1 METIVAAV
9 ADPEGQGIL
18 VRAGAASSAETLA
31 AYTSFPPG
39 RLSWARG
46 FLGGPPLDLD
56 LDLPPAAFIDAF
68 GRQLR
73 AGWGTARTGSS
84 ARLTDRILGFETNF
98 VAICLGALD
107 RWNQE
112 DGAIVLW
119 DIDETLIGSGSRLR
133 FLRPSSESVL
143 RYAEHQYPNLRHGVL
158 SSLAPDWIPAAADLI
173 AQVLGRSTS
182 FGDANFRLSFRPAL
196 DRFDGVDW
204 GILMQ
209 ALGKCGLPTCGRGP
223 FADGWPFYVT
233 EFSRVIALHSL
244 RSRGHNVKVVDN
256 DLNACFDRDNT
267 AENQVGDEARDWLK
281 AMLGETCATGPHW
294 WPQETEEW
302 ILELLASAQKGP

>member
-1 METIVAAV
+1 
-9 ADPEGQGIL
+9 
-18 VRAGAASSAETLA
+18 
-31 AYTSFPPG
+31 
-39 RLSWARG
+39 LS
-46 FLGGPPLDLD
+46 
-56 LDLPPAAFIDAF
+56 
-68 GRQLR
+68 
-73 AGWGTARTGSS
+73 
-84 ARLTDRILGFETNF
+84 
-98 VAICLGALD
+98 GALD
-107 RWNQE
+107 RWNRE

-119 DIDETLIGSGSRLR
+119 DIDETLVGSGSLLR

-143 RYAEHQYPNLRHGVL
+143 RYAERHYPNLRHGVL
-158 SSLAPDWIPAAADLI
+158 SSLAPKWISAAADLI

-204 GILMQ
+204 GIMRE
-209 ALGKCGLPTCGRGP
+209 ALVKCGLPTCGRGP

-267 AENQVGDEARDWLK
+267 AENQVGEEARDWLK

-294 WPQETEEW
+294 WPQEAEEW
-302 ILELLASAQKGP
+302 ILEVLAASRRSR